1 MRPVELAPE
10 LLQDLRRHA
19 DIVEV
24 EEPRGLIEESHY
36 DRLAVLYGEGR
47 DTNVDVV
54 SPRADLEAP
63 VLREPLLR
71 DVEPRHQ
78 LESEDQRRR
87 YPYLVEVGLVEDAV
101 DTLPDAEHLLVRLD
115 VDIGGMDLHRVL
127 EDHAEELHDRGLVLR
142 ALGLGG
148 CAHVEVRGLVL
159 LLELRGEGLDFLG
172 LSVELPEGGEE
183 LRLPGDGE
191 LDFARH
197 EKGRDRVHR
206 VEVRRV
212 AHHDGRAV
220 GLGVDAEDSEPSCLH
235 LGNELHRRLVDL
247 HLREIVERNVQLLR
261 EELKELLL
269 VDVAQIDE
277 RRAELDALPLL
288 VLEGGH
294 QLVVRYDSFLDEK
307 VSEPF
312 PKPWLYHYFFPPST
326 LSLLSA
332 KSLTF
337 GSSFLSLRTFL

>member
-1 MRPVELAPE
+1 MRTVELAPE
-10 LLQDLRRHA
+10 LLEDLRRHA

-24 EEPRGLIEESHY
+24 EEARGLVEESHY
-36 DRLAVLYGEGR
+36 HRLAVLDGEGR
-47 DTNVDVV
+47 DTHVDVV
-54 SPRADLEAP
+54 APRADLEAP
-63 VLREPLLR
+63 VLREPLFG

-78 LESEDQRRR
+78 LEAEHQSGR
-87 YPYLVEVGLVEDAV
+87 YPHLVEVGLVEHAV
-101 DTLPDAEHLLVRLD
+101 DSLPDSEDLLVRLD
-115 VDIGGMDLHRVL
+115 VDIRGVDLHRVL
-127 EDHAEELHDRGLVLR
+127 EDHAEELDDRRLVLG
-142 ALGLGG
+142 ALGLGRG
-148 CAHVEVRGLVL
+148 SHLEVRGLVL

-269 VDVAQIDE
+269 VDV
-277 RRAELDALPLL
+277 
-288 VLEGGH
+288 
-294 QLVVRYDSFLDEK
+294 
-307 VSEPF
+307 SEINE
-312 PKPWLYHYFFPPST
+312 
-326 LSLLSA
+326 
-332 KSLTF
+332 
-337 GSSFLSLRTFL
+337 